1 MALNTLPNKGLTS
14 RGYPSDRIVTPLII
28 NGDMSVAQRGTSI
41 NNTSDAP
48 YLIDR
53 YRNQAV
59 YGSTAPTATIAIS
72 QSTTVPTGQGFVKST
87 KYDVTTAQSSLT
99 TDTGYALEQRIEGQN
114 LQMIKK
120 GTSSA
125 EKLTL
130 AFWVRSNKTGT
141 YIAELADM
149 DNSRQCSQ
157 AYTISSADTWEKK
170 VLNYPADT
178 TGAYDNDNATSLKLR
193 IWVAAGATYTSGTL
207 ATTWAATSSGNSAV
221 GQVNLVDST
230 SNEWYITGIQLEVG
244 EFDSTS
250 IPSFPFESFTSN
262 LIKCSRY
269 YTQINQNGANGWRT
283 FAGRVN
289 GGSDTENI
297 GITLPTFLRTGNPTA
312 TKSSSCVAQAWDES
326 GYHATSAGGGTFAIM
341 TDSGDNT
348 PFLNVKQNG
357 FSGLTGGAAN
367 VSFVIGTPSI
377 AIDAEL

>member
-1 MALNTLPNKGLTS
+1 MPLNTIPNKGLTS
-14 RGYPSDRIVTPLII
+14 RGYPSDRLVTPIII
-28 NGDMSVAQRGTSI
+28 NGDMSIAQRGTST
-41 NNTSDAP
+41 NNTSGAP
-48 YLIDR
+48 YLINR
-53 YRNQAV
+53 FRNQAV

-87 KYDVTTAQSSLT
+87 KYDVTTAQASLT

-120 GTSSA
+120 GTSNA

-193 IWVAAGATYTSGTL
+193 IWVAAGATYTGGTL
-207 ATTWAATSSGNSAV
+207 ATTWAATSAGNSAV

-230 SNEWYITGIQLEVG
+230 SNEWYITGVQLEVG
-244 EFDSTS
+244 EFDSTT
-250 IPSFPFESFTSN
+250 IPSFPFESYESN
-262 LIKCSRY
+262 LRKCQRY
-269 YTQINQNGANGWRT
+269 LYRMGGVANKYKRLGIHLTNANNRNQTAGHFYLPVMMRAEPTVTVNGTVFGGYLGGANSYSS
-283 FAGRVN
+283 F
-289 GGSDTENI
+289 GGNMEDANSSKN
-297 GITLPTFLRTGNPTA
+297 FNVLR
-312 TKSSSCVAQAWDES
+312 
-326 GYHATSAGGGTFAIM
+326 
-341 TDSGDNT
+341 
-348 PFLNVKQNG
+348 
-357 FSGLTGGAAN
+357 FSGTLSGNSGNHCVVTDIQYSSTGYMEA
-367 VSFVIGTPSI
+367 
-377 AIDAEL
+377 DADL

>member
-1 MALNTLPNKGLTS
+1 MPLNTIPNKGLTS
-14 RGYPSDRIVTPLII
+14 RGYPSDRITTPIII

-41 NNTSDAP
+41 NNTDGAP
-48 YLIDR
+48 YLMDR
-53 YRNQAV
+53 FRNQAV

-87 KYDVTTAQSSLT
+87 KYDVTTAQASLT

-120 GTSSA
+120 GTSNA

-193 IWVAAGATYTSGTL
+193 IWVAAGATYTGGTL
-207 ATTWAATSSGNSAV
+207 ATTWAATSAGNSAV

-230 SNEWYITGIQLEVG
+230 SNEWYITGVQLEVG
-244 EFDSTS
+244 EFDSTT
-250 IPSFPFESFTSN
+250 IPSFPFESKENNLRKCMRYFQQMGNNSAMDNSATQAGSRLLQGQREGSGNAAAKCICPLLVPLRANPTISKNDINFRQDGTNTDFNSISVNFFGNVLEISVTNTSN
-262 LIKCSRY
+262 F
-269 YTQINQNGANGWRT
+269 N
-283 FAGRVN
+283 
-289 GGSDTENI
+289 
-297 GITLPTFLRTGNPTA
+297 TG
-312 TKSSSCVAQAWDES
+312 ES
-326 GYHATSAGGGTFAIM
+326 MMIRCTSA
-341 TDSGDNT
+341 DSYLRFD
-348 PFLNVKQNG
+348 
-357 FSGLTGGAAN
+357 S
-367 VSFVIGTPSI
+367 
-377 AIDAEL
+377 EL

>member
-1 MALNTLPNKGLTS
+1 MALNTLPNEGLTS

-41 NNTSDAP
+41 NNTSGAP

-53 YRNQAV
+53 FRNQAV

-87 KYDVTTAQSSLT
+87 KYDVTTAQASLT

-120 GTSSA
+120 GTSNA

-157 AYTISSADTWEKK
+157 AYTISAADTWEKK

-230 SNEWYITGIQLEVG
+230 SNEWYITGIQLEIG

-250 IPSFPFESFTSN
+250 IPSFPFEDVESN
-262 LIKCSRY
+262 LRRCRRY
-269 YTQINQNGANGWRT
+269 YEMTVNKDVNKVIATGGCYQSDVVSINYQWYPKRAAPSIDQGSGSNYFGFNRGGGAITFNSIKIYSATATNGLLYSDDGVSASTYENGWIYI
-283 FAGRVN
+283 AN
-289 GGSDTENI
+289 ANAYMA
-297 GITLPTFLRTGNPTA
+297 L
-312 TKSSSCVAQAWDES
+312 
-326 GYHATSAGGGTFAIM
+326 
-341 TDSGDNT
+341 DS
-348 PFLNVKQNG
+348 
-357 FSGLTGGAAN
+357 
-367 VSFVIGTPSI
+367 
-377 AIDAEL
+377 EL

>member
-1 MALNTLPNKGLTS
+1 MALNTLPNEGLTS

-28 NGDMSVAQRGTSI
+28 NGDMSVAQRGTSV
-41 NNTSDAP
+41 NNTDGAP
-48 YLIDR
+48 YLMDR
-53 YRNQAV
+53 FRNQAV

-120 GTSSA
+120 GTSNA

-250 IPSFPFESFTSN
+250 IPSFPFESFANNLSKCQRYYYMHMSGNGKNICSGNYYDSGTFYGSVFFPVPMRASPTIEMVSGTDYYRLATANSSNNGLLDDFNVGFIAYAGDGISIGLGVNSN
-262 LIKCSRY
+262 LSGVGGH
-269 YTQINQNGANGWRT
+269 GAT
-283 FAGRVN
+283 M
-289 GGSDTENI
+289 S
-297 GITLPTFLRTGNPTA
+297 GNN
-312 TKSSSCVAQAWDES
+312 SS
-326 GYHATSAGGGTFAIM
+326 
-341 TDSGDNT
+341 
-348 PFLNVKQNG
+348 
-357 FSGLTGGAAN
+357 
-367 VSFVIGTPSI
+367 
-377 AIDAEL
+377 AELAFGSEL

>member
-1 MALNTLPNKGLTS
+1 MPLNTIPNKGLTS
-14 RGYPSDRIVTPLII
+14 RGYPSDRITTPIII

-41 NNTSDAP
+41 NNTNGAP
-48 YLIDR
+48 YLMDR
-53 YRNQAV
+53 FRNQAV

-87 KYDVTTAQSSLT
+87 KYDVTTAQASLT

-120 GTSSA
+120 GTSNA

-193 IWVAAGATYTSGTL
+193 IWVAAGGTYTSGTL
-207 ATTWAATSSGNSAV
+207 ATTWAATSAGNSAV

-230 SNEWYITGIQLEVG
+230 SNEWYITGVQLEVG

-250 IPSFPFESFTSN
+250 IPSFPFESFESN
-262 LIKCSRY
+262 LRKCQRY
-269 YTQINQNGANGWRT
+269 FFKIEDTDETIGGAFAKSASQIIGTLQYPVVMRGAPSATNNSLAIRID
-283 FAGRVN
+283 
-289 GGSDTENI
+289 GSDELQT
-297 GITLPTFLRTGNPTA
+297 
-312 TKSSSCVAQAWDES
+312 SSS
-326 GYHATSAGGGTFAIM
+326 GTFSIENTSDIATTYKM
-341 TDSGDNT
+341 TGFTIGNTDHGFIAKRNSGS
-348 PFLNVKQNG
+348 VE
-357 FSGLTGGAAN
+357 FS
-367 VSFVIGTPSI
+367 
-377 AIDAEL
+377 AEL